1 MFNKDYYTEEDA
13 IFANVEAD
21 LSYDGADGLCRAIIE
36 SYENERLVEAYMDKA
51 DAAEAQMLAESASQ
65 EDIESLQEASV
76 KSVIQIIIGIM
87 QRFYAKVK
95 GMIARFIHKIQLW
108 FAKRT
113 EKRLHSD
120 KKKMDKII
128 AGKTKAGFNITASR
142 NANGN
147 ANNDITVLADNKQN
161 QIQSKM
167 NLANCNPYFYLT
179 TYFVEDKDKYE
190 YKSHQTQGVNSDD
203 KEDIYDQIV
212 NEAFG
217 TPNGTLSYSD
227 LRSDLK
233 DYFYEEDKEVTSS
246 QEVIDFLF
254 KNDSAKKAIK
264 WLKKTDNEFKKYC
277 NNVAKLGKSAKMKDN
292 AQYIKGLNR
301 LVNILNTVLLRILNV
316 SFSLTMEQLNSYFR
330 AYNKLA
336 LDSVS
341 ISVK

>member
-108 FAKRT
+108 FAKRR
-113 EKRLHSD
+113 EKAFRRD

-147 ANNDITVLADNKQN
+147 ANNDITVLANKSAPTGCEVLDSFEPDNIKLDA
-161 QIQSKM
+161 I
-167 NLANCNPYFYLT
+167 LT

-190 YKSHQTQGVNSDD
+190 YSNAGSHAHSDD
-203 KEDIYDQIV
+203 KEDIYDQML
-212 NEAFG
+212 EDMFG
-217 TPNGTLSYSD
+217 KKLSYSD
-227 LRSDLK
+227 LKSELK
-233 DYFYEEDKEVTSS
+233 DAFFEEDKEIQNSD
-246 QEVIDFLF
+246 EVVKYLD
-254 KNDSAKKAIK
+254 NAKAIINQVKALDKKCKK
-264 WLKKTDNEFKKYC
+264 WC
-277 NNVAKLGKSAKMKDN
+277 NKVAKLGKSAKMKDN

-301 LVNILNTVLLRILNV
+301 LVNLCNSIIFRSFNAV
-316 SFSLTMEQLNSYFR
+316 FSLTMEQLNSYFR